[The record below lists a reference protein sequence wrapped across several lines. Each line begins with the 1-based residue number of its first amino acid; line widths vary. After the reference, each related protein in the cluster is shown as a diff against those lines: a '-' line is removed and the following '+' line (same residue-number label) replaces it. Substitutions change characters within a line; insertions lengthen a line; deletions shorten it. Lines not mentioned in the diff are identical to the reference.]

1 VAITGL
7 QSGEAIL
14 ALDCRPATGQLLGLG
29 SANRLYAIDPA
40 TAAATEV
47 GMSGQF
53 TLSGTAFGFDVNPGV
68 DRIGVVSDADQ
79 NMRLNPNDGTLTATD
94 IALTYQMG
102 DPNFGQNPNVVG
114 SAYSNNVPGAATT
127 TLYGIDSNLDV
138 LVTQTNPNGGTLT
151 TNGSLGVNTSDPWA
165 STSRREVPPMPR

>member
-1 VAITGL
+1 
-7 QSGEAIL
+7 
-14 ALDCRPATGQLLGLG
+14 LGLG

-127 TLYGIDSNLDV
+127 TL
-138 LVTQTNPNGGTLT
+138 
-151 TNGSLGVNTSDPWA
+151 
-165 STSRREVPPMPR
+165 

>member
-1 VAITGL
+1 VNSARRLAVGGAAAVALMLAQPALGSTIFAVRTDNRLVRFDSATPGTLTGDAAITGL

-53 TLSGTAFGFDVNPGV
+53 TLSGT
-68 DRIGVVSDADQ
+68 RS
-79 NMRLNPNDGTLTATD
+79 
-94 IALTYQMG
+94 ALT
-102 DPNFGQNPNVVG
+102 
-114 SAYSNNVPGAATT
+114 
-127 TLYGIDSNLDV
+127 
-138 LVTQTNPNGGTLT
+138 
-151 TNGSLGVNTSDPWA
+151 
-165 STSRREVPPMPR
+165 